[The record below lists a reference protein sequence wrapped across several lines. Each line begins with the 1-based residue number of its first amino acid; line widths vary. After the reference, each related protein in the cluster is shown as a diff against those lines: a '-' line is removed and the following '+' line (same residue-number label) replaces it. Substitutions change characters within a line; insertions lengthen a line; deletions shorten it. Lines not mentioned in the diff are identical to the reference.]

1 MFALHLKISACD
13 VSAIRSSVLSSH
25 FFTNTWG
32 EPCPGLTYSHAP
44 FLTDSVV
51 SLAANTKCSP
61 GGTFLIPWKR
71 GDAVNESRSMPARAF
86 GGRFSSKMLLLMVV
100 GDMLEP
106 DNSSSNQ
113 FWRKILE
120 GMVMVLLDSR
130 YEVMGIM
137 KCRNGVLRWARARQ
151 SYQQLLE
158 NKKQGLQMGS
168 R

>member
-1 MFALHLKISACD
+1 
-13 VSAIRSSVLSSH
+13 
-25 FFTNTWG
+25 
-32 EPCPGLTYSHAP
+32 
-44 FLTDSVV
+44 
-51 SLAANTKCSP
+51 
-61 GGTFLIPWKR
+61 
-71 GDAVNESRSMPARAF
+71 
-86 GGRFSSKMLLLMVV
+86 MVV

-151 SYQQLLE
+151 SYQQLRE
-158 NKKQGLQMGS
+158 DKKTRSASGITVDKTTWKCV
-168 R
+168 RE